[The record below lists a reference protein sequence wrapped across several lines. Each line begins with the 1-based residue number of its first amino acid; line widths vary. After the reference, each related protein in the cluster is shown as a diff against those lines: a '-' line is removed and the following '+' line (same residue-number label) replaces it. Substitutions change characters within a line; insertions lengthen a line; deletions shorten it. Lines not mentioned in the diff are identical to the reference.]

1 MSTLYDELLV
11 CLRSGDERSYTKLV
25 SALHEPA
32 WMYAKSIVIHPFSAH
47 EIINEVFLKL
57 WMNRNQLVIKSSIRS
72 YFFRMIHN
80 HCCDY
85 LRKNKQFL
93 GHDFI
98 SIDDIESRLEIFE
111 ISEPET
117 YFDKIFSE
125 ELETAFKI
133 ELEKLPQKCR
143 EIFILC
149 RFKQMTYPE
158 IAKQLNI
165 SLSTVKTQMIR
176 AMARLKDALKDYL

>member
-1 MSTLYDELLV
+1 MNTLYDDLLA
-11 CLRSGDERSYTKLV
+11 CLRSGDERNYTKFV
-25 SALHEPA
+25 SALHEPV
-32 WMYAKSIVIHPFSAH
+32 WMYAKSIVIHPFAAH
-47 EIINEVFLKL
+47 EIVNEIFLKL
-57 WMNRNQLVIKSSIRS
+57 WMNRDQLDIKSSFRS

-80 HCCDY
+80 QCCDY
-85 LRKNKQFL
+85 LRKNKQS
-93 GHDFI
+93 DFI
-98 SIDDIESRLEIFE
+98 SIDDIEYRLEIFE
-111 ISEPET
+111 IAEQET

-176 AMARLKDALKDYL
+176 AMTKLKDALKDYL